1 MLDLPSSSV
10 ASAAPSARA
19 TRKSRRETNG
29 LRRALVIDAL
39 GGAAVTIDYRS
50 ERSMPQGA
58 RHGWRRVGLAPS
70 GVHKALR
77 PVSAL
82 ARPWER
88 SHSERDRMR
97 KMPEDRP
104 RTRRYAP
111 AMRLPAPR
119 TACVGRTPQREY

>member
-29 LRRALVIDAL
+29 LAGLSLSTAL
-39 GGAAVTIDYRS
+39 GGAAVMIDYRS

-70 GVHKALR
+70 GFHKALR

-82 ARPWER
+82 ARRWER
-88 SHSERDRMR
+88 SNSERDRMR
-97 KMPEDRP
+97 KMPADRP
-104 RTRRYAP
+104 RTRR
-111 AMRLPAPR
+111 
-119 TACVGRTPQREY
+119 